1 MADKR
6 FEGANF
12 NRMAAETKMRI
23 SLLLLLLV
31 CKSAVFAQQNAPVQ
45 PVAKT
50 IGGRDVDSLAIWVAP
65 RKADSLVLLTEKK
78 GGSVMVFKANKEATF
93 VRRFG
98 EFKRPNA
105 VVVAKAKIAGR
116 KQDLAFITDRDGNA
130 VYVYSVPNFEK
141 LGVFAT
147 DVPQPMGIS
156 VYKRG
161 RNLVAYVVAKRAT
174 GNDKVIRFKIV
185 AENGRVSGVRET
197 EFGKE
202 LTPNEETV
210 YVDRKTR
217 TVYVADEN
225 AQNIKVYD
233 ADGRLQKV
241 IGDGAFQA
249 QVEGIALA
257 QCGRK
262 QFLIATDQRDVS
274 EFEIFDLSD
283 AKHLGTV
290 ITTAQRTDGI
300 ALTQTKL
307 PDFPHG
313 LFVAQSDPDQSGGL
327 RAEFFDLRQI
337 LTRGNAF
344 CK

>member
-1 MADKR
+1 
-6 FEGANF
+6 
-12 NRMAAETKMRI
+12 MRI
-23 SLLLLLLV
+23 LLILFLFAFGA
-31 CKSAVFAQQNAPVQ
+31 AVLAQQNAPLQ
-45 PVAKT
+45 PVAQT
-50 IGGRDVDSLAIWVAP
+50 IGGRDVDSLAIWIAP
-65 RKADSLVLLTEKK
+65 HKADSLVLLTEKK
-78 GGSVMVFKANKEATF
+78 GGAVMVFKANKEATF

-105 VVVAKAKIAGR
+105 VVVARNAKIAGK

-156 VYKRG
+156 VYRRG
-161 RNLVAYVVAKRAT
+161 RDLVAYVVAKRAT

-185 AENGRVSGVRET
+185 EKDGAIGGVRET

-202 LTPNEETV
+202 ITPNEETV
-210 YVDRKTR
+210 YVDQKTR

-233 ADGRLQKV
+233 ADGRWQKV
-241 IGDGAFQA
+241 IGDGAFEA

-257 QCGRK
+257 QCGKK

-274 EFEIFDLSD
+274 EFEVFDLSD
-283 AKHLGTV
+283 DKHLGTV

-337 LTRGNAF
+337 LARGNAS

>member
-1 MADKR
+1 
-6 FEGANF
+6 
-12 NRMAAETKMRI
+12 MRI
-23 SLLLLLLV
+23 SLLLVWLAF
-31 CKSAVFAQQNAPVQ
+31 SGAVFAQQNAPVQ

-50 IGGRDVDSLAIWVAP
+50 IGGRDVDSLAIWIAP

-105 VVVAKAKIAGR
+105 VVVVQNAKIAGK
-116 KQDLAFITDRDGNA
+116 KQDLAFITDRDDNA

-141 LGVFAT
+141 LGRFAT

-161 RNLVAYVVAKRAT
+161 RDLVAYVVAKRAT

-185 AENGRVSGVRET
+185 AENGQISGLRET
-197 EFGKE
+197 EFGRE
-202 LTPNEETV
+202 VTPNEETV

-217 TVYVADEN
+217 IVYVADEN

-233 ADGRLQKV
+233 ADGHLLKV

-274 EFEIFDLSD
+274 EFEVFDLSD
-283 AKHLGTV
+283 GKHLGSV

-307 PDFPHG
+307 PGFPHG

-337 LTRGNAF
+337 LARGNAI
-344 CK
+344 CN